1 MTHEGS
7 TIIYVSSTTSQQELY
22 HRVRELQGFSPR
34 ESFALRLGGVR
45 LQAPSTRLC
54 DSNAKPYSQLDCE
67 PISLCGGS
75 GKVAVEPYE
84 KLPADDQ
91 SETQRILRRGDDDND
106 LLKEIEAC
114 LEQSDAPFDAKTP
127 TDPKSKT
134 LDLGNQAPQ
143 FE

>member
-54 DSNAKPYSQLDCE
+54 DSNAKPYSLLNCE
-67 PISLCGGS
+67 VAALCGGS
-75 GKVAVEPYE
+75 DKVHH
-84 KLPADDQ
+84 
-91 SETQRILRRGDDDND
+91 
-106 LLKEIEAC
+106 
-114 LEQSDAPFDAKTP
+114 
-127 TDPKSKT
+127 
-134 LDLGNQAPQ
+134 
-143 FE
+143 